1 MNIILLLVG
10 IIAGAVI
17 GYLMA
22 GRKAAALKT
31 QVEAAE
37 AREALL
43 NRTAEERIARERS
56 VAAKQRNALA
66 HKNGCLP
73 NAFPNRHAASTNAS
87 PSRNVPLANASPSS
101 NGNGN
106 NASPNRKK
114 KPKPC
119 TSV

>member
-1 MNIILLLVG
+1 MNIILLPAG

-17 GYLMA
+17 GYLTA

-31 QVEAAE
+31 QVEAAGE
-37 AREALL
+37 REALL

-56 VAAKQRNALA
+56 NAWM
-66 HKNGCLP
+66 HRSGCLP
-73 NAFPNRHAASTNAS
+73 NASPSRHAVSTNAL
-87 PSRNVPLANASPSS
+87 PSRNIPSASASPSS

-114 KPKPC
+114 RPKPC